1 MAHIVKRHGS
11 KEEYDE
17 KKVYASSYAAAM
29 NVHLGEKE
37 SEDLAEKVTSDLN
50 SWIEGKGEVESKE
63 IFQEVFNA
71 LGKHNK
77 DAAFMYQ
84 THLDVS

>member
-1 MAHIVKRHGS
+1 MAHIVKRKGH

-29 NVHLGEKE
+29 NVHLGEKRSE
-37 SEDLAEKVTSDLN
+37 SIAEEVMKDLN
-50 SWIEGKGEVESKE
+50 KWIEGKEEVESKE
-63 IFQEVFNA
+63 IFQEVDHV
-71 LGKHNK
+71 LEKHDK
-77 DAAFMYQ
+77 DAAFMYR

>member
-29 NVHLGEKE
+29 NVHLGEKD
-37 SEDLAEKVTSDLN
+37 SEVLAEKVTKDLN
-50 SWIEGKGEVESKE
+50 SWVEGKTEVESKE

-77 DAAFMYQ
+77 DAAFMYR

>member
-1 MAHIVKRHGS
+1 
-11 KEEYDE
+11 
-17 KKVYASSYAAAM
+17 M
-29 NVHLGEKE
+29 NVHLGGKD

-50 SWIEGKGEVESKE
+50 SWIERKGEVESKE